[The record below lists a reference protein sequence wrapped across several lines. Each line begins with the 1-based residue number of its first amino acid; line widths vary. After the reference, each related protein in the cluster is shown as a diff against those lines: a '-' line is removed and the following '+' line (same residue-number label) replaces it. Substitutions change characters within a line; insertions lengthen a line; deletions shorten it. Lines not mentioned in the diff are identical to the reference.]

1 MITVLF
7 LWLTTVTN
15 SVFIRSLLPHFP
27 EVPLTGMI
35 VVTIAAVFEESL
47 TLLSI
52 SESRSPSVSSDTI
65 ALMSS
70 E

>member
-1 MITVLF
+1 M
-7 LWLTTVTN
+7 
-15 SVFIRSLLPHFP
+15 RSLLPHFL

-35 VVTIAAVFEESL
+35 VVTIADVFEESL

-52 SESRSPSVSSDTI
+52 SESMSPSVSSDTI